1 MARQYKKRKQ
11 QEESILDI
19 VMTLLSG
26 LSRTALVIIAIIAVV
41 LIAGFALLYWMF
53 NSNSATMTT
62 KEHIELSPTQIE
74 SIEAIGQWEFLSI
87 SDEELVDTMRHGFF
101 GDDELVRIYSGTLRL
116 GIDLAD
122 AEEGWIRTD
131 GDTIRV
137 VLPDIKLLDTN
148 FLDEANARSFYES
161 GKWTQAD
168 RKALANKAR
177 RKMAARCLTPANIAS
192 AEKNATAQF
201 HQMLQGMGFPNVSI
215 RFSERK
221 NKLP

>member
-1 MARQYKKRKQ
+1 
-11 QEESILDI
+11 
-19 VMTLLSG
+19 MTLLSG
-26 LSRTALVIIAIIAVV
+26 LSRTALVIISVIAVV

-53 NSNSATMTT
+53 NSNSATRTT

-87 SDEELVDTMRHGFF
+87 SDEELVDTVRHGFF

-122 AEEGWIRTD
+122 AEEGWIRPD
-131 GDTIRV
+131 GDTIRI
-137 VLPDIKLLDTN
+137 VLPDIKLLDKN

-215 RFSERK
+215 RFSER
-221 NKLP
+221 NSKLP